1 MSDYNS
7 SDQDASLLGKKL
19 LIVDDDDSIVSLFQA
34 VLQLMFSDVKIDI
47 ARNGLQAVE
56 SFRSKQHGVVLM
68 DLNMPVM
75 GGFTAY
81 NEIQQ
86 LCGLKSWRMPSVIF
100 CTGFAPSD
108 KMKKV
113 LNNDPRSGY
122 LPKPISPDELVD
134 AVKSSLNQYDC

>member
-34 VLQLMFSDVKIDI
+34 VLQLMFSDVEIDI

-81 NEIQQ
+81 NE
-86 LCGLKSWRMPSVIF
+86 
-100 CTGFAPSD
+100 
-108 KMKKV
+108 
-113 LNNDPRSGY
+113 
-122 LPKPISPDELVD
+122 
-134 AVKSSLNQYDC
+134 